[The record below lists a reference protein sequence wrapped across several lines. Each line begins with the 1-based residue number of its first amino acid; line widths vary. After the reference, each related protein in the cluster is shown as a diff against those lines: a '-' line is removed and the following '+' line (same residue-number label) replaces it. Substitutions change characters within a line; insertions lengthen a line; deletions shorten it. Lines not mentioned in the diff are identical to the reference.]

1 MYIIIDTY
9 IVYYLFCYIFFREK
23 KALLLNEITLRKK
36 ALLVENFPNQELID
50 EYLLRKDPVP
60 KKIDIQW
67 KQPHVNEF
75 IVSFCIKLY
84 NILIIYIF
92 IELCLYYKFIHIRL
106 SWNNIY
112 HGNHIMHLKKY
123 FL

>member
-1 MYIIIDTY
+1 MLLYY
-9 IVYYLFCYIFFREK
+9 YYYLLFILLYLFREK

-75 IVSFCIKLY
+75 IVSFYMKLY
-84 NILIIYIF
+84 NILIIYKYFNHI
-92 IELCLYYKFIHIRL
+92 YKFIHIRH
-106 SWNNIY
+106 SWNDIY

>member
-1 MYIIIDTY
+1 ML
-9 IVYYLFCYIFFREK
+9 YLFREK

-75 IVSFCIKLY
+75 IVSFYMKLY
-84 NILIIYIF
+84 NILIIYINLF
-92 IELCLYYKFIHIRL
+92 ILGIHGTTFIMGTTLCI
-106 SWNNIY
+106 
-112 HGNHIMHLKKY
+112 
-123 FL
+123 